1 MFATYNLE
9 KWPLVY
15 INMVGDIKTYIDYK
29 QFTST
34 WMGLYNKL
42 EPFTM
47 LFDATKFGDVS
58 MFYALKMAMF
68 IKKIK
73 RKRPQYLQKSII
85 MLESKW
91 LKHLV
96 GLMFFMESPAAPVY
110 VYYKDEFGE
119 KSMDDLLS
127 NIESNKMDEFHIY
140 KPSTSW
146 FG

>member
-1 MFATYNLE
+1 MFAKYNLS

-15 INMVGDIKTYIDYK
+15 IDMVGDIKTYVDYK
-29 QFTST
+29 QFAST
-34 WMGLYNKL
+34 WMGLYDKL

-47 LFDATKFGDVS
+47 LFDATNFGDVS
-58 MFYALKMAMF
+58 VFYAIKMAMF

-96 GLMFFMESPAAPVY
+96 GLMFFIETPAAPVY
-110 VYYKDEFGE
+110 VYYTDEHGKKTLDELVDLLEKGE
-119 KSMDDLLS
+119 KDV
-127 NIESNKMDEFHIY
+127 FHQY
-140 KPSTSW
+140 NPSR
-146 FG
+146 

>member
-1 MFATYNLE
+1 MFANYDLS

-15 INMVGDIKTYIDYK
+15 INMVGDIKTYVDYK

-58 MFYALKMAMF
+58 VFYAVKMAMF

-96 GLMFFMESPAAPVY
+96 GLMFFIEAPAAPVY
-110 VYYKDEFGE
+110 VYYTDEHGKKTLDELVDLLEKGE
-119 KSMDDLLS
+119 KDV
-127 NIESNKMDEFHIY
+127 FHQY
-140 KPSTSW
+140 NPSR
-146 FG
+146 

>member
-1 MFATYNLE
+1 MFATYNLD

-15 INMVGDIKTYIDYK
+15 INMVGDIKTYVDYK
-29 QFTST
+29 EFTNT
-34 WMGLYNKL
+34 WLGLYNKL

-47 LFDATKFGDVS
+47 LFDATNFGDVS
-58 MFYALKMAMF
+58 VFYAIKMAMF

-96 GLMFFMESPAAPVY
+96 GLMFFIETPAAPVY
-110 VYYKDEFGE
+110 VYYKDEHGE
-119 KSMDDLLS
+119 KSLDELINLLEKGE
-127 NIESNKMDEFHIY
+127 IDIFHKY
-140 KPSTSW
+140 SPSQ
-146 FG
+146 

>member
-1 MFATYNLE
+1 MFATYDLS

-15 INMVGDIKTYIDYK
+15 INMNGDIKRYVDYK
-29 QFTST
+29 QFTNT
-34 WMGLYNKL
+34 WLELYNKL

-47 LFDATKFGDVS
+47 LFDATNFGEVS
-58 MFYALKMAMF
+58 IFYAIKMAMF

-96 GLMFFMESPAAPVY
+96 GLMFFIESPAAPVF
-110 VYYKDEFGE
+110 VYYKDEHGDKSLEDLIELVNKGE
-119 KSMDDLLS
+119 IDV
-127 NIESNKMDEFHIY
+127 FH
-140 KPSTSW
+140 KFEPSR
-146 FG
+146 

>member
-1 MFATYNLE
+1 MFAKYNLS

-15 INMVGDIKTYIDYK
+15 IDMVGDIKTYVDYK
-29 QFTST
+29 QFTSA
-34 WMGLYNKL
+34 WMKLYDKL

-47 LFDATKFGDVS
+47 LFDATNFGDVS
-58 MFYALKMAMF
+58 VFYAIKMAMF

-96 GLMFFMESPAAPVY
+96 GLMFFIETPAAPVY
-110 VYYKDEFGE
+110 VYYTDEHGKKTLDELVDLLEKGE
-119 KSMDDLLS
+119 KDM
-127 NIESNKMDEFHIY
+127 FHQY
-140 KPSTSW
+140 NPSR
-146 FG
+146 

>member
-1 MFATYNLE
+1 MFANYDLS

-15 INMVGDIKTYIDYK
+15 IDMVGDIKTYIDYK

-34 WMGLYNKL
+34 WMGLYDKL

-47 LFDATKFGDVS
+47 LFDATNFGDVS
-58 MFYALKMAMF
+58 VFYAIKMAMF

-96 GLMFFMESPAAPVY
+96 GLMFFIETPAAPVY
-110 VYYKDEFGE
+110 VYYTDEHGKKTLDELVDLLEKGE
-119 KSMDDLLS
+119 KD
-127 NIESNKMDEFHIY
+127 IFHQY
-140 KPSTSW
+140 NPSR
-146 FG
+146 

>member
-1 MFATYNLE
+1 MFATYDLE

-15 INMVGDIKTYIDYK
+15 IDMVGDIKTYVDYK

-34 WMGLYNKL
+34 WISLYDKL

-58 MFYALKMAMF
+58 VFYAIKMAMF

-96 GLMFFMESPAAPVY
+96 GLMFFIETPAAPVY
-110 VYYKDEFGE
+110 VYYTDEHGKKTLDELVDLLEKGE
-119 KSMDDLLS
+119 KD
-127 NIESNKMDEFHIY
+127 IFHQY
-140 KPSTSW
+140 NPSR
-146 FG
+146 

>member
-1 MFATYNLE
+1 MFAKYNLN

-15 INMVGDIKTYIDYK
+15 IDMVGDIKTYVDYK

-34 WMGLYNKL
+34 WMGLYDKL

-58 MFYALKMAMF
+58 VFYAIKMAMF

-96 GLMFFMESPAAPVY
+96 GLMFFIETPAAPVY
-110 VYYKDEFGE
+110 VYYTDEHGKKTLDELVDLLEKGE
-119 KSMDDLLS
+119 KDV
-127 NIESNKMDEFHIY
+127 FHQY
-140 KPSTSW
+140 NPSR
-146 FG
+146 

>member
-1 MFATYNLE
+1 MFAKYNLS

-15 INMVGDIKTYIDYK
+15 IDMVGDIKTYVDYK

-34 WMGLYNKL
+34 WMGLYDKL

-58 MFYALKMAMF
+58 VFYAIKMALF

-96 GLMFFMESPAAPVY
+96 GLMFFIETPAAPVY
-110 VYYKDEFGE
+110 VYYTDEHGKKTLDELVDLLEKGE
-119 KSMDDLLS
+119 KDV
-127 NIESNKMDEFHIY
+127 FHQY
-140 KPSTSW
+140 NPSR
-146 FG
+146 

>member
-1 MFATYNLE
+1 MFATYDLE

-15 INMVGDIKTYIDYK
+15 INMVGDIKTYVDYK

-47 LFDATKFGDVS
+47 LFDATNFGDVS
-58 MFYALKMAMF
+58 MFYAIKMAMF

-85 MLESKW
+85 MLESTW

-96 GLMFFMESPAAPVY
+96 GLMFFIEAPAAPVY
-110 VYYKDEFGE
+110 VYYTDEHGKKSLDNLVSLVEKGE
-119 KSMDDLLS
+119 INL
-127 NIESNKMDEFHIY
+127 FHQY
-140 KPSTSW
+140 NPSS
-146 FG
+146 

>member
-1 MFATYNLE
+1 MFAKYNLS

-15 INMVGDIKTYIDYK
+15 IDMVGDIKTYVDYK

-34 WMGLYNKL
+34 WMGLYDKL

-47 LFDATKFGDVS
+47 LFDATNFGDVS
-58 MFYALKMAMF
+58 VFYAIKMALF

-96 GLMFFMESPAAPVY
+96 GLMFFIETPAAPVY
-110 VYYKDEFGE
+110 VYYTDEHGKKTLDELVDLLEKGE
-119 KSMDDLLS
+119 KDV
-127 NIESNKMDEFHIY
+127 FHQY
-140 KPSTSW
+140 NPSR
-146 FG
+146 

>member
-1 MFATYNLE
+1 MFATYDLE

-15 INMVGDIKTYIDYK
+15 IDMVGDIKTYVDYK

-34 WMGLYNKL
+34 WISLYDKL

-58 MFYALKMAMF
+58 VFYAIKMAMF

-96 GLMFFMESPAAPVY
+96 GLMFFIETPAAPVY
-110 VYYKDEFGE
+110 VYYTDEHGKKTLDELVDLLEKGE
-119 KSMDDLLS
+119 KDL
-127 NIESNKMDEFHIY
+127 FHQY
-140 KPSTSW
+140 NPSR
-146 FG
+146 

>member
-1 MFATYNLE
+1 MFANYDLS

-15 INMVGDIKTYIDYK
+15 IDMVGDIKTYVDYK
-29 QFTST
+29 TFTTT
-34 WMGLYNKL
+34 WMGLYDKL

-47 LFDATKFGDVS
+47 LFDATNFGDVS
-58 MFYALKMAMF
+58 VFYAVKMAMF

-96 GLMFFMESPAAPVY
+96 GLMFFIEAPAAPVY
-110 VYYKDEFGE
+110 VYYTDEHGKKTLDELVDLLEKGE
-119 KSMDDLLS
+119 KDV
-127 NIESNKMDEFHIY
+127 FHQY
-140 KPSTSW
+140 NPSR
-146 FG
+146 

>member
-1 MFATYNLE
+1 MFAKYNLS

-15 INMVGDIKTYIDYK
+15 IDMVGDIKTYVDYK

-34 WMGLYNKL
+34 WMGLYDKL

-47 LFDATKFGDVS
+47 LFDATNFGDVS
-58 MFYALKMAMF
+58 VFYAIKMAMF

-96 GLMFFMESPAAPVY
+96 GLMFFIETPAAPVY
-110 VYYKDEFGE
+110 VYYTDEHGKKTLDELVDLLEKGE
-119 KSMDDLLS
+119 KDV
-127 NIESNKMDEFHIY
+127 FHQY
-140 KPSTSW
+140 NPSR
-146 FG
+146 

>member
-1 MFATYNLE
+1 MFAKYNLN

-15 INMVGDIKTYIDYK
+15 IDMVGDIKTYVDYK

-34 WMGLYNKL
+34 WMGLYDKL

-47 LFDATKFGDVS
+47 LFDATNFGDVS
-58 MFYALKMAMF
+58 VFYAIKMAMF

-96 GLMFFMESPAAPVY
+96 GLMFFIETPAAPVY
-110 VYYKDEFGE
+110 VYYTDEHGKKTLDELVDLLEKGE
-119 KSMDDLLS
+119 KDV
-127 NIESNKMDEFHIY
+127 FHQY
-140 KPSTSW
+140 NPSR
-146 FG
+146 

>member
-1 MFATYNLE
+1 MFATYDLE

-15 INMVGDIKTYIDYK
+15 VDMVGDIKTYVDYK

-34 WMGLYNKL
+34 WISLYDKL

-58 MFYALKMAMF
+58 VFYAIKMAMF

-96 GLMFFMESPAAPVY
+96 GLMFFIETPAAPVY
-110 VYYKDEFGE
+110 VYYTDEHGKKTLDELVDLLEKGE
-119 KSMDDLLS
+119 KD
-127 NIESNKMDEFHIY
+127 IFHQY
-140 KPSTSW
+140 NPSR
-146 FG
+146 

>member
-1 MFATYNLE
+1 MFATYDLE

-15 INMVGDIKTYIDYK
+15 VNMVGDIKTYVDYK

-34 WMGLYNKL
+34 WMSLYDKL

-58 MFYALKMAMF
+58 VFYAIKMAMF

-85 MLESKW
+85 ILESKW

-96 GLMFFMESPAAPVY
+96 GLMFFIETPAAPVY
-110 VYYKDEFGE
+110 VYYTDEHGKKSLDILVDLLEKGE
-119 KSMDDLLS
+119 KD
-127 NIESNKMDEFHIY
+127 IFHQY
-140 KPSTSW
+140 NPSR
-146 FG
+146 

>member
-1 MFATYNLE
+1 MFAKYNLN

-15 INMVGDIKTYIDYK
+15 IDMVGDIKTYVDYK

-34 WMGLYNKL
+34 WMGLYDKL

-58 MFYALKMAMF
+58 VFYAIKMALF

-96 GLMFFMESPAAPVY
+96 GLMFFIETPAAPVY
-110 VYYKDEFGE
+110 VYYTDEHGKKTLDELVDLLEKGE
-119 KSMDDLLS
+119 KDV
-127 NIESNKMDEFHIY
+127 FHQY
-140 KPSTSW
+140 NPSR
-146 FG
+146 

>member
-1 MFATYNLE
+1 MFAKYNLN

-15 INMVGDIKTYIDYK
+15 IDMVGDIKTYVDYK

-34 WMGLYNKL
+34 WMGLYDKL

-47 LFDATKFGDVS
+47 LFDATYFGDVS
-58 MFYALKMAMF
+58 VFYAIKMALF

-96 GLMFFMESPAAPVY
+96 GLMFFIETPAAPVY
-110 VYYKDEFGE
+110 VYYTDEHGKKTLDELVDLLEKGE
-119 KSMDDLLS
+119 KDV
-127 NIESNKMDEFHIY
+127 FHQY
-140 KPSTSW
+140 NPSR
-146 FG
+146 

>member
-1 MFATYNLE
+1 MFANYDLS

-15 INMVGDIKTYIDYK
+15 IDMVGDIKTYIDYK

-34 WMGLYNKL
+34 WMGLYDKL

-47 LFDATKFGDVS
+47 LFDATNFGDVS
-58 MFYALKMAMF
+58 VFYAIKMAMF

-96 GLMFFMESPAAPVY
+96 GLMFFIETPAAPVY
-110 VYYKDEFGE
+110 VYYTDEHGKKTLDELVDLLEKGE
-119 KSMDDLLS
+119 KDM
-127 NIESNKMDEFHIY
+127 FHQY
-140 KPSTSW
+140 NPSR
-146 FG
+146 